1 MPFWLETAV
10 PVQETSH
17 QRIPRTSVLQYRTQR
32 SACWSLE
39 NWRKFLWKLHLKATS
54 VVKLHFVR
62 SNVWVFNF
70 QKKFLLS
77 FCDKSVELNPKR
89 ELKNEANL
97 VWGFP
102 ASLNIVQYMLQ
113 IHSFTSG
120 VTWSWF
126 VRGVWKLAA
135 VSTVFQLQRTH
146 LW

>member
-17 QRIPRTSVLQYRTQR
+17 QRILTTSALRYRTQR
-32 SACWSLE
+32 SACWNLE

-54 VVKLHFVR
+54 VVAFCEVKCF
-62 SNVWVFNF
+62 VWVSNF

-97 VWGFP
+97 VWGLST
-102 ASLNIVQYMLQ
+102 SLNIVQYMLQ

-126 VRGVWKLAA
+126 VQAVWKLSA
-135 VSTVFQLQRTH
+135 VSTVFQLQC
-146 LW
+146 